1 MVNITGRTTVNTA
14 EAAAAGK
21 IIHRVSMT
29 WSIDVKHVEIKTKHV
44 IFLNVKRI
52 FNNVRKR

>member
-1 MVNITGRTTVNTA
+1 VNTA